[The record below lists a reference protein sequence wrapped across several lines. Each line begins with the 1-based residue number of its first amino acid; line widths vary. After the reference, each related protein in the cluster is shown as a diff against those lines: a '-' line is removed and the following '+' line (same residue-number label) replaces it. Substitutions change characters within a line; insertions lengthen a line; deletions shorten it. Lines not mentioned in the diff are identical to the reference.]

1 MKESQEAET
10 LNDKIKHVRTEA
22 RMVLPGAQALLGF
35 QFVTM
40 LLDDFDRLPES
51 SKQIHLISLLAT
63 ALSTI
68 LLMAPAAHHRI
79 VEQGANTEAF
89 HRLAGR
95 FVIWSMVPL
104 ALGITGDF
112 YVGHTEGL
120 RSVAFDAT
128 SAAVLLAISYG
139 FWFGYTL
146 YQRSQSSGNE

>member
-1 MKESQEAET
+1 MKDTEEAET
-10 LNDKIKHVRTEA
+10 LNDKIKHVLTEA

-51 SKQIHLISLLAT
+51 SKQVHLISLLAT
-63 ALSTI
+63 ALSTV

-95 FVIWSMVPL
+95 YIVWSMVPL

-112 YVGHTEGL
+112 FVVVRRVTS
-120 RSVAFDAT
+120 SVALAAISAT
-128 SAAVLLAISYG
+128 LLLAASYG
-139 FWFGYTL
+139 LWFGYTFYL
-146 YQRSQSSGNE
+146 RSQSSRDE